1 MIYNKDIVLTEL
13 ERMQPFLYELGTTI
27 ALLSEMAERRQVEKD
42 LKEAKEH
49 AEVASQTKS
58 RFLAKMSHEIRTPM
72 NGMLGMI
79 DLTLDT
85 RLTDEQ
91 HRNLSMV
98 RSSALSLLT
107 VLNDILDFSKIE
119 VGKLDIEWIPFDIR
133 GLMTDILSG
142 FVVTANQKGLQLNH
156 TVVSDVPEVVV
167 SDPGRIR
174 QILINLIGNAIKF
187 TEAGKVEVTV
197 ALANDRHFIKEED
210 PELHR
215 SCMLN
220 FSVQDTGIGIPSNR
234 QDMISEA
241 FSQVDTST
249 TRRFGGTGLGLS
261 IVSQL
266 IHLMG
271 GDIWLESE
279 EERGSTFS
287 CTIQARLPENTE
299 EPLAFL
305 EPAINVLIPDLH
317 ILIAEDNP
325 VNQYFTAAL
334 LKRYGCSVELVH
346 NGQQALDAI
355 TQKAYD
361 LVFMD
366 VEMPVLNGL
375 ETTRAIRER
384 ETDSGL
390 HIPIIAMTAHA
401 MAGDR
406 ERCIEAGMDE
416 YLAKPIHTPG
426 LLKAIKN
433 TLSLDEETDDSEAT
447 IAWPDHF
454 DQSPELLSELVTIF
468 LNESPRFLGQIKQA
482 IKQHDEE
489 HLERAAHTLKGAVK
503 HFGAKSL
510 VVLSGQMERFGREKK
525 FQEAASLLPRMEQ
538 ATWQVC
544 DVLRT
549 RV

>member
-1 MIYNKDIVLTEL
+1 
-13 ERMQPFLYELGTTI
+13 
-27 ALLSEMAERRQVEKD
+27 
-42 LKEAKEH
+42 
-49 AEVASQTKS
+49 
-58 RFLAKMSHEIRTPM
+58 
-72 NGMLGMI
+72 
-79 DLTLDT
+79 
-85 RLTDEQ
+85 
-91 HRNLSMV
+91 
-98 RSSALSLLT
+98 
-107 VLNDILDFSKIE
+107 
-119 VGKLDIEWIPFDIR
+119 
-133 GLMTDILSG
+133 
-142 FVVTANQKGLQLNH
+142 
-156 TVVSDVPEVVV
+156 VVSDVPEEMV

-187 TEAGKVEVTV
+187 KEAGKVEVTV
-197 ALANDRHFIKEED
+197 ALANDKPFIKEED

-215 SCMLN
+215 SCMLY

-287 CTIQARLPENTE
+287 CTIQAGLAENTE

-305 EPAINVLIPDLH
+305 ELAINVLIPDLH

-325 VNQYFTAAL
+325 VNQYFAAAL

-355 TQKAYD
+355 TQKAFD

-366 VEMPVLNGL
+366 VEMPVMNGL

-390 HIPIIAMTAHA
+390 HIPIIGMT
-401 MAGDR
+401 R
-406 ERCIEAGMDE
+406 
-416 YLAKPIHTPG
+416 
-426 LLKAIKN
+426 
-433 TLSLDEETDDSEAT
+433 TL
-447 IAWPDHF
+447 W
-454 DQSPELLSELVTIF
+454 LVIV
-468 LNESPRFLGQIKQA
+468 N
-482 IKQHDEE
+482 
-489 HLERAAHTLKGAVK
+489 GA
-503 HFGAKSL
+503 
-510 VVLSGQMERFGREKK
+510 
-525 FQEAASLLPRMEQ
+525 
-538 ATWQVC
+538 
-544 DVLRT
+544 
-549 RV
+549 